1 MARVRYW
8 AAVGLAGA
16 ACLCVSAAQPVA
28 QTKQPAGVTIQG
40 KAATPTPEPV
50 AETKL
55 LMNGLAAANLRG
67 LGRTLRDKPTEAE
80 AWAFARGQALLIA
93 ESGNLLML
101 RPPKTNGRDDWLGY
115 SGDLRDAGD
124 KLARAAAA
132 KDYAKA
138 RAGLAALANVCNRC
152 HQTFQVATRVDP
164 FAE

>member
-16 ACLCVSAAQPVA
+16 ACLCVSAAQP
-28 QTKQPAGVTIQG
+28 KQPAGVTIQG
-40 KAATPTPEPV
+40 KAATPAPEPV

-67 LGRTLRDKPTEAE
+67 LGKTLRDKPAEAE

-93 ESGNLLML
+93 ETGNLLML
-101 RPPKTNGRDDWLGY
+101 RPPKATGRDDWLGY
-115 SGDLRDAGD
+115 SGDLRDAAE

-138 RAGLAALANVCNRC
+138 RGGLAALANVCNRC

-164 FAE
+164 FAGE